1 MRIEEQNKCPK
12 VITTTDAM
20 LKDGPLLTSITK
32 YRVINTVKRL
42 EERYNEPYMEMKVCF
57 VSL

>member
-12 VITTTDAM
+12 VITATGAM
-20 LKDGPLLTSITK
+20 LNVGPLLTSITK

>member
-1 MRIEEQNKCPK
+1 MRIEEQYNCPND
-12 VITTTDAM
+12 ITANDDM
-20 LKDGPLLTSITK
+20 LKDSLLATSITK

>member
-1 MRIEEQNKCPK
+1 MRIG
-12 VITTTDAM
+12 ITATDAM